1 MTGTTIARA
10 AQRRIL
16 VVLSVGQVLAG
27 VGLGAGVSIGALLL
41 SAVAGDASISGLAA
55 TAGTLGAAVFA
66 LPLAHLAGRAG
77 RRPALATGAVLALLG
92 AGAVIGTTALG
103 NPVLLLLALLLLGV
117 GTAVNLQS
125 RFAATDL
132 ASPEHRGRD
141 LSIVV
146 WTTTVGI
153 VVGPNLVGPGQMLGA
168 SLGLPDLTGPFL
180 ITAACQL
187 AAAALYLIALRPDP
201 LREARRL
208 SGAAPATATRR
219 RLGDGFRAAGSRGRA
234 GIAIVSLAHATM
246 VAVMAMTPV
255 HLAHQGATLSVIG
268 LTISLHTLGMFGL
281 SPVFGALTDRIG
293 RGKVVLIGEILFAVS
308 LLTGWMAPQSALAV
322 TVALILL
329 GLGWS
334 AVTVAGSAIVAES
347 TDIAHRPSVQG
358 LSDTVMSLCGAAGGA
373 LAGLVLS
380 QIGFSGLN
388 ALTMVLVVAG
398 AVLALRVSR
407 IGDSHRLQTA

>member
-41 SAVAGDASISGLAA
+41 SAVAADASISGLAA

-398 AVLALRVSR
+398 AVLALSVSR

>member
-1 MTGTTIARA
+1 MSLPPPDRA
-10 AQRRIL
+10 VQRRVL
-16 VVLSVGQVLAG
+16 LVLSLGQVLAG

-41 SAVAGDASISGLAA
+41 SAVAGDESISGLAA

-66 LPLAHLAGRAG
+66 IPLARLASRAG
-77 RRPALATGAVLALLG
+77 RRPALATGAGLAMLG
-92 AGAVIGTTALG
+92 AFAVIGAATLG
-103 NPVLLLLALLLLGV
+103 NPVLLLVALLLLGV
-117 GTAVNLQS
+117 GTAVNLQA

-132 ASPEHRGRD
+132 ASSTHRGRD

-146 WTTTVGI
+146 WTTTIGI
-153 VVGPNLVGPGQMLGA
+153 VVGPNLVGPGQVLGA

-180 ITAACQL
+180 ITAACQI

-208 SGAAPATATRR
+208 SGAAPTTATRR
-219 RLGDGFRAAGSRGRA
+219 RLGDGFRAAGRRGRA

-255 HLAHQGATLSVIG
+255 HLAHQGASFTVIG

-281 SPVFGALTDRIG
+281 SPVFGALSDRIG
-293 RGKVVLIGEILFAVS
+293 RGQVVLVGEVLLAAS
-308 LLTGWMAPQSALAV
+308 LLTGWMGSQSAIAV
-322 TVALILL
+322 TIALILL

-347 TDIAHRPSVQG
+347 TDISRRPSVQG
-358 LSDTVMSLCGAAGGA
+358 LADTVMSLSGAAGGA
-373 LAGLVLS
+373 LAGLVLAL
-380 QIGFSGLN
+380 IGFSGLN
-388 ALTMVLVVAG
+388 AATMVLVVAG
-398 AVLALRVSR
+398 AVLALRAQR
-407 IGDSHRLQTA
+407 TGDSRSLQPA